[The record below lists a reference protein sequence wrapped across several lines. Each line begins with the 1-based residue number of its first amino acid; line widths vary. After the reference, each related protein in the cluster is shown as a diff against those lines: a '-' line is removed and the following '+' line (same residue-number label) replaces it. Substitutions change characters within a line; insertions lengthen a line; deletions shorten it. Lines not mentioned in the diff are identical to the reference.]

1 MYLRSNSLS
10 NSTDKTE
17 SNGKNDSNRLR
28 NTQSCVSNNT
38 LSFNLTSKGFNFG
51 HLNIQG
57 ICGKQMTKFLE
68 LKAILTAPENRS
80 LQVFGISESK
90 LKDHKMSR
98 CFNVV
103 GFQKPFRKDNMSNGG
118 GGIIVYV
125 RNGLNVKRRIDLET
139 NDISCIWLEIL
150 PQKGKSFLI
159 GNMYRPPNSKIEFN
173 DRFENFIDTVSQEG
187 KEFILLGDFN
197 KNLLPDHVDIEWEN
211 FTTSLGLSQLICDPT
226 RVTETSNTLIDHIYT
241 NAVENISKAH
251 VCQTTISDHYAIFG
265 SRKLN
270 NCIKTNT
277 HQTITYRS
285 FKNFD
290 ENAFKAD
297 LQEVPWE
304 TVERFDNI
312 DEAVDV
318 WNSMF
323 LEIVNKHAPMKSHRI
338 KRKYQPEWLTPEIL
352 DCMKQRN
359 KYKINGKMDEY
370 KYTRNKVSSMIDE
383 AKNEVYKNKIEE
395 GKDDPRSI
403 WKIFR
408 QFGTSNKTNEKDDI
422 NIIADDNI
430 ISNDQDIANIFN
442 EFFVNIAANLRE
454 PLKHSDFAELKHHI
468 GSKLNRD
475 ICFDIPLTSCSFV
488 CKYLSTLDVSKAT
501 GLDCIGPRLLTKAP
515 QILAPGLTFIIN
527 KSLTTGKFPSLWKQA
542 KVNPI
547 FKAGSKQDVNNY
559 RPISILPTLSK
570 IIEKWVNKNLMK
582 YLNQHDLLHQRQSG
596 FRSCHSTETALI
608 ALADSWLRAI
618 NEGELVGCVLVDF
631 RKAFDLVDHKLL
643 LEKLRLYKLSNLCL
657 SWFKSYLTNRSQQV
671 VINGNSSKSDDVLY
685 GVPQGSIL
693 GPLLFLMF
701 INDLPLTLKHANIS
715 VDLYADD
722 TTIHC
727 NEKDKA
733 LLEMKLQRALDAL
746 KMWCLENGMIINL
759 EKTHLMF
766 IMSRQKRN
774 TLTDNSLSL
783 VLNGLNL
790 QMTSNEKILGVHFD
804 ENLIWN
810 NHFKHV
816 SSKISSYLWL
826 LYHIRSFLSVEHR
839 LLFYNAYIKPHLE
852 YCCVVWGNSSNYNI
866 QLMEKLQRRACKNIL
881 GKDYSTLDD
890 ARNQLNMLSFEEM
903 VFMNKAKLMYKIAT
917 NTAPIYLVDLFQ
929 MRINETSLE
938 NSQLNLRSVAN
949 KNMLIPKPR
958 NNLFKSSISY
968 SGALVWNSIPLDIK
982 NSNTIESFTRRCLTW
997 MKGDHDS

>member
-338 KRKYQPEWLTPEIL
+338 KRKYQPE
-352 DCMKQRN
+352 
-359 KYKINGKMDEY
+359 
-370 KYTRNKVSSMIDE
+370 
-383 AKNEVYKNKIEE
+383 
-395 GKDDPRSI
+395 
-403 WKIFR
+403 
-408 QFGTSNKTNEKDDI
+408 
-422 NIIADDNI
+422 
-430 ISNDQDIANIFN
+430 
-442 EFFVNIAANLRE
+442 
-454 PLKHSDFAELKHHI
+454 
-468 GSKLNRD
+468 
-475 ICFDIPLTSCSFV
+475 
-488 CKYLSTLDVSKAT
+488 
-501 GLDCIGPRLLTKAP
+501 
-515 QILAPGLTFIIN
+515 
-527 KSLTTGKFPSLWKQA
+527 
-542 KVNPI
+542 
-547 FKAGSKQDVNNY
+547 
-559 RPISILPTLSK
+559 
-570 IIEKWVNKNLMK
+570 
-582 YLNQHDLLHQRQSG
+582 
-596 FRSCHSTETALI
+596 
-608 ALADSWLRAI
+608 
-618 NEGELVGCVLVDF
+618 
-631 RKAFDLVDHKLL
+631 
-643 LEKLRLYKLSNLCL
+643 
-657 SWFKSYLTNRSQQV
+657 
-671 VINGNSSKSDDVLY
+671 
-685 GVPQGSIL
+685 
-693 GPLLFLMF
+693 
-701 INDLPLTLKHANIS
+701 
-715 VDLYADD
+715 
-722 TTIHC
+722 
-727 NEKDKA
+727 
-733 LLEMKLQRALDAL
+733 
-746 KMWCLENGMIINL
+746 
-759 EKTHLMF
+759 
-766 IMSRQKRN
+766 
-774 TLTDNSLSL
+774 
-783 VLNGLNL
+783 
-790 QMTSNEKILGVHFD
+790 
-804 ENLIWN
+804 
-810 NHFKHV
+810 
-816 SSKISSYLWL
+816 
-826 LYHIRSFLSVEHR
+826 
-839 LLFYNAYIKPHLE
+839 
-852 YCCVVWGNSSNYNI
+852 
-866 QLMEKLQRRACKNIL
+866 
-881 GKDYSTLDD
+881 
-890 ARNQLNMLSFEEM
+890 
-903 VFMNKAKLMYKIAT
+903 
-917 NTAPIYLVDLFQ
+917 
-929 MRINETSLE
+929 
-938 NSQLNLRSVAN
+938 
-949 KNMLIPKPR
+949 
-958 NNLFKSSISY
+958 
-968 SGALVWNSIPLDIK
+968 
-982 NSNTIESFTRRCLTW
+982 
-997 MKGDHDS
+997 